1 MAYVELCLDLMKM
14 YFILVC
20 VYTLLGE
27 WLCLLV
33 PRSAVLGAFVRKL
46 DRRKHLYLSAAGDC
60 QSTSSYRK
68 DLTHFSSPGICI
80 FPNAQDFFLFCNS
93 QTWSQSLGERKTIF
107 LFFSRNKWELFVFP
121 SLKTDNIAWYDIEM
135 L

>member
-1 MAYVELCLDLMKM
+1 MAYAELCLDLMKM

-20 VYTLLGE
+20 VYTFLGE

-33 PRSAVLGAFVRKL
+33 PRSAVLGAFVKKL

-68 DLTHFSSPGICI
+68 DLTHFFSPGICI
-80 FPNAQDFFLFCNS
+80 FRNAQDFFLFCDS
-93 QTWSQSLGERKTIF
+93 QTCSQSLGEEKQS
-107 LFFSRNKWELFVFP
+107 FFFFFHIINRNSVF
-121 SLKTDNIAWYDIEM
+121 SDNIA
-135 L
+135 